1 MKRFSRLMALTLA
14 AVMLLTSCGSDGG
27 GGGNPSANAGEPR
40 TDLVIGIVNEPT
52 ALIPSTAPYD
62 AQSNGRIVD
71 NVYEGLMY
79 VDDDGNIQPNIAESW
94 EISPDG
100 LTYTFHLRNDV
111 KFHNGDTLTAED
123 VKYTFDECAKA
134 GYSVEI
140 TSAFAETI
148 AQDDTTFILKLDTPN
163 APMLRNIA
171 VARSL
176 YVMNKAVAE
185 QLGDKFPVAPVG
197 AGSGP
202 YKFESWESG
211 QNVCLVSNEEYRKG
225 APAIKKVTY
234 KFIKEPSSG
243 AIALETGDVDIYA
256 DISMVDVPNL
266 QENEDIQVSLIQ
278 GDYVYYLCMNEKKEI
293 FQDARVRQAI
303 AYAINLDELIM
314 AVTNGIGGT
323 KTGSLTTPGCFGYKE
338 YAPVEQDVE
347 KAKQLLADAGY
358 PDGITVEVA
367 VCDGTRKKIGET
379 LQGMLKK
386 ANINVE
392 IKSMDMS
399 ALAEYATGDN
409 HDLLPQV
416 AKGYIPDA
424 DAELT
429 DKVVSTSWG
438 NFSRMNVARVDE
450 LMALARQESDDS
462 KRIEMYHEVQDI
474 VHDEA
479 HIIPLYYVNNVSA
492 ANAGLKGF
500 KTRSDL
506 SYHVWELS
514 W

>member
-1 MKRFSRLMALTLA
+1 MKRFTKLMALVLA
-14 AVMLLTSCGSDGG
+14 AALLLTGCST
-27 GGGNPSANAGEPR
+27 GGNTAQSGKATR
-40 TDLVIGIVNEPT
+40 DDLVIGIVNEPT
-52 ALIPSTAPYD
+52 ALIPSTAAYD

-79 VDDDGNIQPNIAESW
+79 VDANGEIQPNIAESW

-100 LTYTFHLRNDV
+100 LTYTFKLRDDV

-123 VKYTFDECAKA
+123 VKYSFDECAKA

-140 TSAFAETI
+140 TGAFEETI
-148 AQDDTTFILKLDTPN
+148 AQDATTFVLKIKTPN
-163 APMLRNIA
+163 APMLRNLA
-171 VARSL
+171 VARGL
-176 YVMNKAVAE
+176 YIMSKSVAE
-185 QLGDKFPVAPVG
+185 SLGDSFPVAPVG
-197 AGSGP
+197 AGTGP

-211 QNVCLVSNEEYRKG
+211 QNVTIVANEDYRKG
-225 APAIKKVTY
+225 APAIKKVTW
-234 KFIKEPSSG
+234 KFIKEASTG
-243 AIALETGDVDIYA
+243 AISLETGDVDIYA

-266 QENEDIQVSLIQ
+266 QNNDKIQVSLIQ
-278 GDYVYYLCMNEKKEI
+278 GDYVYYLCMNQKKEI
-293 FQDARVRQAI
+293 FQDARVRQAFQ
-303 AYAINLDELIM
+303 YAMNLDELIM

-323 KTGSLTTPGCFGYKE
+323 KTGSLTTPACFGYKE
-338 YAPVEQDVE
+338 YAPVEQDIE
-347 KAKQLLADAGY
+347 KAKQLLAEAGY

-367 VCDGTRKKIGET
+367 VCAGTREKIGET
-379 LQGMLKK
+379 LQGMLKP
-386 ANINVE
+386 AGINVV
-392 IKSMDMS
+392 IKSMEMS

-409 HDLLPQV
+409 HDFLPQV

-424 DAELT
+424 DSELT

-450 LMALARQESDDS
+450 LMAAARQESDDA

-479 HIIPLYYVNNVSA
+479 HIIPLYYVNSVSA
-492 ANAGLKGF
+492 ANANLKGF
-500 KTRSDL
+500 ATRPDL
-506 SYHVWELS
+506 SYHVWEMS